1 MRRQHLNPKELFEPR
16 GYSHTVAVDG
26 PMTLVTIS
34 GQVAFGPDGSVV
46 GKGDMRAQ
54 AEQVYQNL
62 SHNLRAA
69 GAEWR
74 DVIKVNVYMVGLT
87 PDALAAYR
95 EVRARFLDAK
105 HPPAS
110 TLVGVTRL
118 VHEDL
123 ILEVE
128 VVAAVAGKAAVRP
141 PAHPRKR

>member
-34 GQVAFGPDGSVV
+34 GQVAFGPDGNVV

-87 PDALAAYR
+87 PEASRRTARCAPGFSTR
-95 EVRARFLDAK
+95 STRRRARWWA
-105 HPPAS
+105 
-110 TLVGVTRL
+110 
-118 VHEDL
+118 
-123 ILEVE
+123 
-128 VVAAVAGKAAVRP
+128 
-141 PAHPRKR
+141 